1 MVYSV
6 GRCAIGHGKESPPG
20 PFRLSDAWLVR
31 TQPGTVA
38 CSLAAVQIA
47 LEGAQKVKELCYI
60 HAEGCAT

>member
-1 MVYSV
+1 VVTASV
-6 GRCAIGHGKESPPG
+6 CHRSRKGKPARSFP
-20 PFRLSDAWLVR
+20 SDAWLVR